1 MADFTDPTTAGAGFG
16 RPNPPGAPEKESAEE
31 EAKRLAEL
39 GNPYDI
45 QNPKALETARR
56 RLDVLLGIDGV
67 YRHYFEREWF
77 RNILYYAGKQWIIFD
92 NSTRRFRAKNLP
104 EWFPTP
110 ITNKY
115 AEKADDLM
123 NAFLQQRPPINY
135 VPATAEKADIATA
148 EIADR
153 FRTVFYE
160 ESLVDQW
167 EDEMVAWL
175 VLTGSAY
182 VIPYYDDDSKYGVRQ
197 IDTPEGPKVY
207 PIGSLKSDVISNF
220 EMRIDPRIRNMQ
232 DQHRFARLQTLGVD
246 LARENWKEFAGQISA
261 DKEEKLG
268 QIYLDALA
276 YVTTSFGGTSAF
288 GVSGTTSDTKNP
300 RTSVYEF
307 NELPTEEFPKG
318 LRIVRVGK
326 GGPIVELGPLPY
338 KYGAGARKGQPFL
351 NIVQFGLKVIPG
363 RHWRKTPMDD
373 LVTIQSYRNLIEA
386 VIKLTVQRTGNSTW
400 LNPVGSNVEN
410 ISGQP
415 GEILDYMPVSLGGST
430 FAKPERIPA
439 ELSNVQPLII
449 LQNKLDDSMERIAG
463 TFFLQGGDTPPGV
476 TAASAL
482 AYLGERAE
490 RSMSPAKRAFAKSWK
505 QWEGMNLEIA
515 RANWN
520 DERIVT
526 IVGRNKKWETKKFL
540 RADLAGNV
548 NLSIDWKA
556 LFPKSTA
563 TQRATIA
570 HLIQLAVVNPQDP
583 QQQYK
588 ILEAF
593 GETALK
599 GSESIDVQEAIKEWD
614 EFLENSQPP
623 IMIPLVQNSVV
634 HIIQHADV
642 AKTDEFKEMLREEPE
657 KAQMWLDHL
666 NAHYTDFMVRQA
678 TMGDMS
684 GETPDGGE
692 GKPSSRN
699 GGGNDRSGPV
709 KKGEDAAAKEV
720 KDPKVLRG

>member
-1 MADFTDPTTAGAGFG
+1 MGGFIDPTTAGAGFG
-16 RPNPPGAPEKESAEE
+16 KPNPPGAPEGESAEE
-31 EAKRLAEL
+31 EKKRLAEL
-39 GNPYDI
+39 GDPYDL
-45 QNPKALETARR
+45 QNPKALELARR
-56 RLDVLLGIDGV
+56 RLDLLLGIDGV

-110 ITNKY
+110 ITNKF

-167 EDEMVAWL
+167 EDELVAWL
-175 VLTGSAY
+175 VLTGSGY
-182 VIPYYDDDSKYGVRQ
+182 VMPYYDDDTKYGVRRVG
-197 IDTPEGPKVY
+197 DKVF
-207 PIGSLKSDVISNF
+207 PIGSLRSDVLSNF
-220 EMRIDPRIRNMQ
+220 EMRIDPRIRDMQ
-232 DQHRFARLQTLGVD
+232 NQHRFARLQTLGVD
-246 LARENWKEFAGQISA
+246 FAKENWKDYADQISA

-307 NELPTEEFPKG
+307 NELPTEEFPNG
-318 LRIVRVGK
+318 LRVVRVGK
-326 GGPIVELGPLPY
+326 GGPIVELSPLPY
-338 KYGAGARKGQPFL
+338 KYGAGTRKGQPFL
-351 NIVQFGLKVIPG
+351 NIVQFGLKIVPG

-373 LVTIQSYRNLIEA
+373 LVTMQSYRNLIES
-386 VIKLTVQRTGNSTW
+386 VMKLTVQRTGNSTW
-400 LNPVGSNVEN
+400 LNPTGSQVEN

-439 ELSNVQPLII
+439 ELSNIQPLII
-449 LQNKLDDSMERIAG
+449 LQNKIDDSMERVAG

-505 QWEGMNLEIA
+505 LWEEMNLEIA
-515 RANWN
+515 RANWV
-520 DERIVT
+520 DARIATV
-526 IVGRNKKWETKKFL
+526 VGRNKKWETKKFL
-540 RADLAGNV
+540 KADLAGNV

-570 HLIQLAVVNPQDP
+570 QLIQLGVVNPQDP
-583 QQQYK
+583 QQQWK

-593 GETALK
+593 GETSLK

-614 EFLENSQPP
+614 EFHYGFDEISIGLHGNEIVHWGLAPVATRDDLEAE
-623 IMIPLVQNSVV
+623 LDDVQ
-634 HIIQHADV
+634 
-642 AKTDEFKEMLREEPE
+642 E
-657 KAQMWLDHL
+657 WL
-666 NAHYTDFMVRQA
+666 AFASTSAVFV
-678 TMGDMS
+678 
-684 GETPDGGE
+684 GE
-692 GKPSSRN
+692 R
-699 GGGNDRSGPV
+699 
-709 KKGEDAAAKEV
+709 A
-720 KDPKVLRG
+720 